1 MKIINHFCPHAR
13 GFVLLVITSYIA
25 ILSLAG
31 CALTLKPSPLN
42 GSGGLASPVTI
53 GVTSNTEIV
62 NNTNNGPATTLP
74 ATVNGNPYT
83 LNCNASGS
91 TCTLSQAFSTGA
103 YTLNI
108 TALVTWPAFYS
119 APTNSPVSCNVPN
132 GSSNITQCYTLT
144 ASSTFEVGC
153 MPGSLTVTNATL
165 IPVPSG
171 RSTSYQLNAQG
182 GCPPYSWAVGSP
194 NSLPPGITITPSGLV
209 TGTETAAC
217 TPDPWTYDSTIT
229 VTDSLNATHQ
239 SPMTFN
245 ICP

>member
-1 MKIINHFCPHAR
+1 MKMNNLFSNHMIR
-13 GFVLLVITSYIA
+13 LVLVVFFSYIA

-62 NNTNNGPATTLP
+62 NGSNNGPATTLP
-74 ATVNGNPYT
+74 ATLNGTPYT

-91 TCTLSQAFSTGA
+91 TCTLSQALPIGA
-103 YTLNI
+103 YTLNT
-108 TALVTWPAFYS
+108 TALVAWPTFYS
-119 APTNSPVSCNVPN
+119 APTNAPVSCNVPN
-132 GSSNITQCYTLT
+132 GFSPITQCYTFT

-153 MPGSLTVTNATL
+153 MPGSLTITNATL
-165 IPVPSG
+165 IPTPSG
-171 RSTSYQLNAQG
+171 VPTSFQLNAQG

-194 NSLPPGITITPSGLV
+194 SSLPPGISISSSGLV
-209 TGTETAAC
+209 TGTETIAC
-217 TPDPWTYDSTIT
+217 TQDAYTFDNTIA
-229 VTDSLNATHQ
+229 VTDSLNATQQ
-239 SPMTFN
+239 SPMTFL